1 MGVELYITRGE
12 FWAENDASPI
22 TAAEW
27 LAYVDR
33 DPELSLDTSN
43 GEYFARWYGPSAYD
57 EPWLDW
63 SSGNVSTKW
72 PDTALYRKMLQVALA
87 LGAVVQDDDG
97 TLYTKPT
104 DWEFDPN
111 SRR

>member
-1 MGVELYITRGE
+1 M
-12 FWAENDASPI
+12 
-22 TAAEW
+22 
-27 LAYVDR
+27 
-33 DPELSLDTSN
+33 
-43 GEYFARWYGPSAYD
+43 
-57 EPWLDW
+57 
-63 SSGNVSTKW
+63 
-72 PDTALYRKMLQVALA
+72 ALA